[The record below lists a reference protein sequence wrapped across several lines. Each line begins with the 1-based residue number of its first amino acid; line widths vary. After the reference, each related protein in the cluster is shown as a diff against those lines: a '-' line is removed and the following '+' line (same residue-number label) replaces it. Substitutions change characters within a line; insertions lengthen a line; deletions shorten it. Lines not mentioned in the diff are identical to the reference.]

1 METKQYTYYAFI
13 SYRGADVKWAKW
25 FVKKADNYL
34 LPTVTPDDVKAGN
47 RAPMR
52 LKDDDKYLYPVF
64 RDRDN
69 LKSGKLL
76 DQILASIDVS
86 RKIVVLCT
94 PTAAQ
99 KGSWMDD
106 ELRHII
112 KEGRVEHLI
121 PLVVEGRVYSIEE
134 YEAAGR
140 AIDDPFPDDCNPY
153 VLRQYMK
160 DHREHAAAINYIEFV
175 EQGVRNPER
184 AFIKCVASI
193 IDMPFEDLW
202 DRFGK
207 EQKRKKLVRR
217 LAIGAA
223 VVATA
228 IVGLGTWWYNQPVD
242 VQAHLNETS
251 VHNDNLPA
259 LKDAIVTLTI
269 DNETKRDTLA
279 SLDDA
284 ALFAN
289 IPHDAL
295 GKEAHITVECKD
307 WLTAD
312 TTIVL
317 AKDMTINI
325 ARDPH
330 PYGDI
335 QFMLWNPNTERTYP
349 GITVTIRSA
358 SGRLLCK
365 NGHEATADAEGR
377 IRYTM
382 ALAEQDTFYIVKAP
396 MPLENDTLDMPTTES
411 AVILAK

>member
-47 RAPMR
+47 RAPSR

-69 LKSGKLL
+69 LMSGKLL
-76 DQILASIDVS
+76 DQILAAIDVS

-99 KGSWMDD
+99 SGSWMDD

-112 KEGRVEHLI
+112 KEERIGDII
-121 PLVVEGRVYSIEE
+121 PLVVEGRIYSIEE

-140 AIDDPFPDDCNPY
+140 SIDDPFPDDCNPY
-153 VLRQYMK
+153 VLRLYMK
-160 DHREHAAAINYIEFV
+160 EHRDHAAAINYIEFV

-193 IDMPFEDLW
+193 IDMPFENLW

-207 EQKRKKLVRR
+207 EQKRKKFVRHISV
-217 LAIGAA
+217 AAA
-223 VVATA
+223 VVAAA

-242 VQAHLNETS
+242 VHAHLNEIS
-251 VHNDNLPA
+251 MHNNHLPA

-279 SLDDA
+279 SLDAA

-295 GKEAHITVECKD
+295 GKEAHIIVECKD

-312 TTIVL
+312 TTL
-317 AKDMTINI
+317 TLTKYMTINI
-325 ARDPH
+325 ARDSH
-330 PYGDI
+330 TYGDI

-349 GITVTIRSA
+349 RVKVSI
-358 SGRLLCK
+358 

-382 ALAEQDTFYIVKAP
+382 PLAEQDTYYIIKAP
-396 MPLENDTLDMPTTES
+396 MPLENDTLTMPTTES
-411 AVILAK
+411 TIIEVK

>member
-1 METKQYTYYAFI
+1 MEMKQYTYYAFI
-13 SYRGADVKWAKW
+13 SYRGTDVKWAKW

-47 RAPMR
+47 RVPAR
-52 LKDDDKYLYPVF
+52 LKEDDKYLYPVF
-64 RDRDN
+64 CDRDN

-112 KEGRVEHLI
+112 NCGRIDQLI

-140 AIDDPFPDDCNPY
+140 SIDDPFPDDCNPY
-153 VLRQYMK
+153 VLREYMK
-160 DHREHAAAINYIEFV
+160 EHREHAAAINYIEFV

-217 LAIGAA
+217 LAVAA
-223 VVATA
+223 AIVVAA

-242 VQAHLNETS
+242 VRAHLNETS
-251 VHNDNLPA
+251 IHNDQLPS
-259 LKDAIVTLTI
+259 LKDAIVTLMI
-269 DNETKRDTLA
+269 DNETKRDTLS
-279 SLDDA
+279 SLADV

-295 GKEAHITVECKD
+295 GKEAHITMECKD
-307 WLTAD
+307 WLTTD
-312 TTIVL
+312 TTLIL
-317 AKDMTINI
+317 SKNITLNI
-325 ARDPH
+325 ARNPH
-330 PYGDI
+330 SYGDI

-349 GITVTIRSA
+349 GVKVSI
-358 SGRLLCK
+358 

-377 IRYTM
+377 ICYAM
-382 ALAEQDTFYIVKAP
+382 PLAEQNTYYIIKAP
-396 MPLENDTLDMPTTES
+396 MSLENDTLNAESMTES
-411 AVILAK
+411 TIIIVK

>member
-1 METKQYTYYAFI
+1 MDMKQYTYYAFI

-34 LPTVTPDDVKAGN
+34 LPTITPEDVKAGD
-47 RAPMR
+47 RVPTR
-52 LKDDDKYLYPVF
+52 LKEDDKYLYPVF

-112 KEGRVEHLI
+112 KEGRIDQLI
-121 PLVVEGRVYSIEE
+121 PLVVEGRIYSIEE

-140 AIDDPFPDDCNPY
+140 SIDDPFPDDCNPY
-153 VLRQYMK
+153 VLREYMK
-160 DHREHAAAINYIEFV
+160 DHREHTAAINYIEFV

-207 EQKRKKLVRR
+207 ERKRKKLVRR
-217 LAIGAA
+217 LAVAAA
-223 VVATA
+223 VVVAA
-228 IVGLGTWWYNQPVD
+228 IVGLGTWWYNQPVA

-251 VHNDNLPA
+251 IHNDQLPS

-269 DNETKRDTLA
+269 DNETKRDTLS
-279 SLDDA
+279 SLADV

-295 GKEAHITVECKD
+295 GKEAHITIVCKDIECKD

-312 TTIVL
+312 TTL
-317 AKDMTINI
+317 TLTKDMTINI

-349 GITVTIRSA
+349 GVKVSI
-358 SGRLLCK
+358 
-365 NGHEATADAEGR
+365 NEHEATADADGR

-382 ALAEQDTFYIVKAP
+382 PLTEQNSYYIIKAP
-396 MPLENDTLDMPTTES
+396 MPLENDTLFMPNTES
-411 AVILAK
+411 TIVSVR

>member
-1 METKQYTYYAFI
+1 MATKQYTYYAFI

-25 FVKKADNYL
+25 FVRKADNYL

-47 RAPMR
+47 HAPSR
-52 LKDDDKYLYPVF
+52 LKDDDRYLYPVF

-94 PTAAQ
+94 TTAAQ

-106 ELRHII
+106 ELWHII
-112 KEGRVEHLI
+112 EEERIVDII
-121 PLVVEGRVYSIEE
+121 PLVIEGRIYSIEE

-140 AIDDPFPDDCNPY
+140 SIDDPFPDDCNPY

-160 DHREHAAAINYIEFV
+160 DHRDHAAAINYIEFV

-207 EQKRKKLVRR
+207 EQKRKKRIRR
-217 LAIGAA
+217 LAVASAA
-223 VVATA
+223 VVAA
-228 IVGLGTWWYNQPVD
+228 AVGLGTWWYNQPVD
-242 VQAHLNETS
+242 VHAHLNETS
-251 VHNDNLPA
+251 VHNDHLPA
-259 LKDAIVTLTI
+259 LKDAVVTLTI

-279 SLDDA
+279 SLDAA

-295 GKEAHITVECKD
+295 GKEAHLTVECKD
-307 WLTAD
+307 WLTTD
-312 TTIVL
+312 NTLIL
-317 AKDMTINI
+317 SKDMTINI
-325 ARDPH
+325 ARDPQ

-335 QFMLWNPNTERTYP
+335 QFRLWTPDTERTYP
-349 GITVTIRSA
+349 GAKVTI
-358 SGRLLCK
+358 

-382 ALAEQDTFYIVKAP
+382 PLAEQDTLYIIKAP
-396 MPLENDTLDMPTTES
+396 MPLENDTLYMPTTES
-411 AVILAK
+411 TIVSVK

>member
-47 RAPMR
+47 RAPSR
-52 LKDDDKYLYPVF
+52 LKDDDRYLYPVF

-76 DQILASIDVS
+76 DQILAAIDIS

-94 PTAAQ
+94 PEAA
-99 KGSWMDD
+99 KSGSWMDD

-112 KEGRVEHLI
+112 DEKRIGDLI
-121 PLVVEGRVYSIEE
+121 PLVVKGRIYSIEE

-160 DHREHAAAINYIEFV
+160 DHRDHAAAINYIEFV
-175 EQGVRNPER
+175 EQGIRNPER

-207 EQKRKKLVRR
+207 EQKRKKFVRR
-217 LAIGAA
+217 IMVGAA
-223 VVATA
+223 FVAA
-228 IVGLGTWWYNQPVD
+228 VMVGLGTWWYNLPVN

-251 VHNDNLPA
+251 VHNDHLPP

-269 DNETKRDTLA
+269 DNETKRDTL
-279 SLDDA
+279 SSIDDV

-312 TTIVL
+312 TTL
-317 AKDMTINI
+317 TLTKDMTINI

-335 QFMLWNPNTERTYP
+335 QFIMWDPISETAVS
-349 GITVTIRSA
+349 GIKA
-358 SGRLLCK
+358 SIAGIEGVSDK
-365 NGHEATADAEGR
+365 EGR
-377 IRYTM
+377 VHLTI
-382 ALAEQDTFYIVKAP
+382 
-396 MPLENDTLDMPTTES
+396 PLEKQAERYEVESERPLTRNVLDNFPTTPS
-411 AVILAK
+411 TALVIK

>member
-34 LPTVTPDDVKAGN
+34 LPTVTPDDVKAGY
-47 RAPMR
+47 RAPSR

-94 PTAAQ
+94 PTAALR
-99 KGSWMDD
+99 GSWMDD

-112 KEGRVEHLI
+112 DEKRIGDII
-121 PLVVEGRVYSIEE
+121 PLVVEGRIYSFEE

-140 AIDDPFPDDCNPY
+140 SIDNPFTDDCNPY

-160 DHREHAAAINYIEFV
+160 EHREHAAAINYIEFV
-175 EQGVRNPER
+175 EQGIRNTDR

-193 IDMPFEDLW
+193 IDMPFEGLW
-202 DRFGK
+202 DRFGR

-217 LAIGAA
+217 ISVAAA
-223 VVATA
+223 VFATA
-228 IVGLGTWWYNQPVD
+228 IMGFGTWWYNQPVD
-242 VQAHLNETS
+242 VQTHLNETS
-251 VHNDNLPA
+251 VHNAHLPA
-259 LKDAIVTLTI
+259 LKNAIVTLTI

-279 SLDDA
+279 SFDDV

-295 GKEAHITVECKD
+295 GREAHITVECKD

-317 AKDMTINI
+317 SKDMTLNI

-330 PYGDI
+330 VYGDI
-335 QFMLWNPNTERTYP
+335 QFMLWNPGLERTYP
-349 GITVTIRSA
+349 GLKVSI
-358 SGRLLCK
+358 
-365 NGHEATADAEGR
+365 NGYEVTADTEGR

-382 ALAEQDTFYIVKAP
+382 PLAEQDTIYIINAP
-396 MPLENDTLDMPTTES
+396 MPLENDTLDAASMTES
-411 AVILAK
+411 TIIIVQ

>member
-47 RAPMR
+47 RAPVR
-52 LKDDDKYLYPVF
+52 LKDDDRYLYPVF

-76 DQILASIDVS
+76 DQILAAIDVS

-94 PTAAQ
+94 TTAAQ

-112 KEGRVEHLI
+112 EKGRIGDLI
-121 PLVVEGRVYSIEE
+121 PLVVEGRIYSIEE

-160 DHREHAAAINYIEFV
+160 EHREHAAAINYIEFV
-175 EQGVRNPER
+175 EQGIRNPER

-217 LAIGAA
+217 ISVAAA

-242 VQAHLNETS
+242 VQTHLNETS
-251 VHNDNLPA
+251 VHNDHLPA

-269 DNETKRDTLA
+269 AGETKRDTLH
-279 SLDDA
+279 SLDDV

-295 GKEAHITVECKD
+295 GKEAHITVECD
-307 WLTAD
+307 IWVTAD
-312 TTIVL
+312 TTL
-317 AKDMTINI
+317 TLTRDMTINI
-325 ARDPH
+325 ACDPH

-335 QFMLWNPNTERTYP
+335 QFMLWNPGTERTYP
-349 GITVTIRSA
+349 GVKVSI
-358 SGRLLCK
+358 

-382 ALAEQDTFYIVKAP
+382 PLAEQDKFYIIKAP
-396 MPLENDTLDMPTTES
+396 MPLENDTLTMPTTES
-411 AVILAK
+411 AVVIVK